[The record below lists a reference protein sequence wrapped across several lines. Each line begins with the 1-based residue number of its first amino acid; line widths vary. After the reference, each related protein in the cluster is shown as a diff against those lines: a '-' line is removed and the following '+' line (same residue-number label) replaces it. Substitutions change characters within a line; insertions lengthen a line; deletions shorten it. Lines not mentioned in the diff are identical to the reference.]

1 LPKNFPKTNKKINL
15 LAQYKMKLTKI
26 IISGGG
32 TGGHIFP
39 ALAIA
44 DEIKR
49 RNEAADILFIGAE
62 GKMEM
67 EKVPQAGYPIVGL
80 PIVGFQRKLTLK
92 NLLLP
97 IKLLQSLLKA
107 FVVIRRFKPE
117 LVIGVGG
124 YASGPTLQMAQLL
137 GVPTLL
143 QEQNSFPG
151 KTNQLL
157 ARKAKAICVAY
168 PEMAKFFE
176 ASKIQLTGNPVRA
189 ALLQNLDAKKQE
201 AAEFFGLDATK
212 PTLFVMGGS
221 LGARTLNNALRS
233 ALSVFVQSDVQVIW
247 QCGKSF
253 EQELLNFQQTLPK
266 NVKVFPFIQ
275 RMDLA
280 YALASVIVSR
290 AGALSVS
297 ELALVAKPA
306 ILVPSPN
313 VAEDH
318 QTKNARA
325 LVERSAALLVTDAQA
340 QEKLVPLAL
349 ELLQDPAQQQA
360 LSEAMK
366 TMALP
371 NATIEIVDA
380 CLKVAR
386 I

>member
-1 LPKNFPKTNKKINL
+1 MSKSNNSQALK
-15 LAQYKMKLTKI
+15 KMKLTKV

-49 RNEAADILFIGAE
+49 SNSSAAILFIGAE

-80 PIVGFQRKLTLK
+80 PIMGLQRKLTLK

-97 IKLLQSLLKA
+97 VKIVQSLVKA
-107 FVVIRRFKPE
+107 FFVIRRFKPE

-151 KTNQLL
+151 KTNQIL

-168 PEMAKFFE
+168 PNMEKFFDPK
-176 ASKIQLTGNPVRA
+176 KIKLTGNPVRA
-189 ALLQNLDAKKQE
+189 YLLQDLSVLKAE
-201 AAEFFGLDATK
+201 AATHFGLDPNK

-221 LGARTLNNALRS
+221 LGAKTLNMAVRAALPT
-233 ALSVFVQSDVQVIW
+233 FVAGTIQVLW
-247 QCGKSF
+247 QCGKSY
-253 EQELLNFQQTLPK
+253 EQELAQFKESLPA

-280 YALASVIVSR
+280 YALSTVIISR

-297 ELALVAKPA
+297 ELALVAKPT

-325 LVERSAALLVTDAQA
+325 LVDSGAAILVTDGEASEKLVTTALDLVSDVALQQSLSAALTSL
-340 QEKLVPLAL
+340 
-349 ELLQDPAQQQA
+349 
-360 LSEAMK
+360 
-366 TMALP
+366 ALP
-371 NATIEIVDA
+371 NATKAIVEV
-380 CLKVAR
+380 CLNIAKP
-386 I
+386 

>member
-1 LPKNFPKTNKKINL
+1 
-15 LAQYKMKLTKI
+15 MKLTKV

-49 RNEAADILFIGAE
+49 RNADADLLFLGAQ

-80 PIVGFQRKLTLK
+80 PIVGLQRRLTIK
-92 NLLLP
+92 NLWLP
-97 IKLLQSLLKA
+97 FKLIQSLAKA
-107 FVVIRRFKPE
+107 FLVIRKFKPE

-151 KTNQLL
+151 KTNQIL
-157 ARKAKAICVAY
+157 AKKAKSICVAY
-168 PEMAKFFE
+168 PDMQKYFA
-176 ASKIQLTGNPVRA
+176 AHKIHLTGNPVRA
-189 ALLQNLDAKKQE
+189 YLLQDLSALKNE
-201 AAEFFGLDATK
+201 AASYFGLDANK

-221 LGARTLNNALRS
+221 LGAKTLNLALRA
-233 ALSVFVQSDVQVIW
+233 ALSSLDSNDIQVLW
-247 QCGKSF
+247 QCGKSY
-253 EQELLNFQQTLPK
+253 EKEMLTLQENLPI
-266 NVKVFPFIQ
+266 NVKIFTFIQ

-280 YALASVIVSR
+280 YALATVIISR

-297 ELALVAKPA
+297 ELALVAKPV

-325 LVERSAALLVTDAQA
+325 LVDQMAAILVTDANA
-340 QEKLVPLAL
+340 QDELVATAL
-349 ELLQDPAQQQA
+349 RLIANDAQQKSLSAA
-360 LSEAMK
+360 LK
-366 TMALP
+366 KLALP
-371 NATIEIVDA
+371 NATSDIVDV
-380 CLKVAR
+380 CLNS
-386 I
+386 IQS

>member
-1 LPKNFPKTNKKINL
+1 M
-15 LAQYKMKLTKI
+15 LALNKMKLTRI

-49 RNEAADILFIGAE
+49 RNEAAAILFIGAE

-80 PIVGFQRKLTLK
+80 PIMGFQRKLTLK

-97 IKLLQSLLKA
+97 IKLILSLTKV
-107 FVVIRRFKPE
+107 FFVIRRFKPE

-137 GVPTLL
+137 GIPTLL

-151 KTNQLL
+151 KTNQIL

-168 PEMAKFFE
+168 PDMATFFE
-176 ASKIQLTGNPVRA
+176 ASKIQLTGNPVRS
-189 ALLQNLDAKKQE
+189 ALLQNLEVKKQE
-201 AAEFFGLDATK
+201 AAAYFGLDTNK
-212 PTLFVMGGS
+212 QTLFVMGGS
-221 LGARTLNNALRS
+221 LGAKTLNLALRS
-233 ALSVFVQSDVQVIW
+233 ALQHFENESVQLLW
-247 QCGKSF
+247 QCGKSY
-253 EQELLNFQQTLPK
+253 EQELATFQSTLTP
-266 NVKVFPFIQ
+266 NIKVFAFIQ

-280 YALASVIVSR
+280 YALATVIVSR

-325 LVERSAALLVTDAQA
+325 LVDREAAVLVTDAQA
-340 QEKLVPLAL
+340 QDQLVPAALAL
-349 ELLQDPAQQQA
+349 LKDQAQQQA
-360 LSEAMK
+360 LAEAIK
-366 TMALP
+366 AMALP
-371 NATIEIVDA
+371 NAAKDIVDV
-380 CLKVAR
+380 CLKVAK

>member
-1 LPKNFPKTNKKINL
+1 M
-15 LAQYKMKLTKI
+15 LALNKMKLTRI

-49 RNEAADILFIGAE
+49 RNEAAHILFVGAE

-67 EKVPQAGYPIVGL
+67 EKVPQAGYPMVGL

-97 IKLLQSLLKA
+97 FKLALSLTKV
-107 FVVIRRFKPE
+107 FFVIRRFKPE

-151 KTNQLL
+151 KTNQIL

-168 PEMAKFFE
+168 PEMATFFE

-189 ALLQNLDAKKQE
+189 ALLQNLESKKQE
-201 AAEFFGLDATK
+201 AAAYFGLDANQ

-221 LGARTLNNALRS
+221 LGAKTLNVAMRS
-233 ALSVFVQSDVQVIW
+233 AINYFETESVQLLW
-247 QCGKSF
+247 QCGKSY
-253 EQELLNFQQTLPK
+253 EQELATFQSTLTP
-266 NVKVFPFIQ
+266 NIKVFAFIQ

-280 YALASVIVSR
+280 YALATVIVSR

-325 LVERSAALLVTDAQA
+325 LVDRDAAILVTDAQA
-340 QEKLVPLAL
+340 QDQLVPAAL
-349 ELLQDPAQQQA
+349 TLLKDQAQQNA
-360 LSEAMK
+360 LAEAIKAMG
-366 TMALP
+366 LP
-371 NATIEIVDA
+371 NAARDIVDV
-380 CLKVAR
+380 CLKVAK

>member
-1 LPKNFPKTNKKINL
+1 MNKSNNL
-15 LAQYKMKLTKI
+15 QVQKKMKLTKI

-49 RNEAADILFIGAE
+49 RNAEADILFIGAE

-67 EKVPQAGYPIVGL
+67 DKVPQAGYSIVGL
-80 PIVGFQRKLTLK
+80 PIAGLQRKLTVK
-92 NLLLP
+92 NLFLP
-97 IKLLQSLLKA
+97 FKLFLSLVKV
-107 FVVIRRFKPE
+107 FFVIRRFKPD

-137 GVPTLL
+137 SIPTLL
-143 QEQNSFPG
+143 QEQNSYPG
-151 KTNQLL
+151 KTNRIL

-168 PEMAKFFE
+168 PDMAAFFE
-176 ASKIQLTGNPVRA
+176 AGKIQLTGNPVRA
-189 ALLQNLDAKKQE
+189 NLIEGLNVLQQE
-201 AAEFFGLDATK
+201 AAAYFGLDHSK

-221 LGARTLNNALRS
+221 LGAKTLNHALRA
-233 ALSVFVQSDVQVIW
+233 ALPDLTNSGVQVIW
-247 QCGKSF
+247 QCGKSY
-253 EQELLNFQQTLPK
+253 EQELASFQNTLPM
-266 NVKVFPFIQ
+266 NIKVFPFIQ

-280 YALASVIVSR
+280 YSLATVIVSR

-325 LVERSAALLVTDAQA
+325 LVERSAAILITDAKA
-340 QEKLVPLAL
+340 QQELIPKAL
-349 ELLQDPAQQQA
+349 ELLQNSNQQQA
-360 LSEAMK
+360 LAAALK

-371 NATIEIVDA
+371 NATNDIVDVCEKIA
-380 CLKVAR
+380 KS
-386 I
+386 